1 MIINIRHTGIVVR
14 DLSKAV
20 AFYEA
25 LGFRTWL
32 REQEN
37 GQFLEQ
43 VIGLKKVQVET
54 AKLKLPCGESIE
66 LLQYHSHKDRREIER
81 QRPNQLGCSHIAFSV
96 ISIENSLA
104 LIRSM
109 GGSQVN
115 HPASNG
121 KVKVAYCHD
130 LEGNLLELVENI
142 I

>member
-32 REQEN
+32 REQEK
-37 GQFLEQ
+37 GPFLEQ

-66 LLQYHSHKDRREIER
+66 LLQYHSHKELREIER

-96 ISIENSLA
+96 ISIENSLD

-115 HPASNG
+115 NPASNG
-121 KVKVAYCHD
+121 TVKVAYCHD